1 MVSGMVS
8 CRPGASQPGTPP
20 PATRAVV
27 VAVGSFNFGLPQ
39 TMIDSFRGSS
49 PASEKTVAKHCRNF
63 ARICEEMVLAGELDI
78 LFGCEV
84 GGCREGFHCQRID
97 VRDILEKPF
106 GPTVSV
112 TSIDNYIAVTGFQNS
127 SCFLHGTSRKVTCL
141 GDRFDAAITH
151 YDILPGGASQPAAHV
166 IVGNLFIVGGS
177 KDKPPKLATRQR
189 IVCELRNELEKC
201 PVPDLQVPVVRLI
214 VGDDNLST
222 DEARQALRQETD
234 MDPLWEV
241 FPAREEGR
249 GDHVAVNGATASVI
263 PIPIGKSFGDRGM
276 RPDQHDAVAVLLK
289 IGDDSQPAKE
299 ETDSE
304 ADRGTYSRLN
314 LDAETNM
321 GDENSWRRMKADHSP
336 CSQIDPECNVEGSD
350 EPESRMHP
358 RAVKLQEVNSA
369 QTAGADSKYREQLLR
384 AYRFLQEA
392 VGCVVAMDELMN
404 RPGSEPLR
412 DLLKHPRAVQLQEL
426 KSAQTALALVTELC
440 HKEGVA
446 LPAQA
451 VAAKRSASECSSGGG
466 AVVCEATGAAGQSA
480 AELLMD
486 DRGRR
491 CRALR
496 GRRCFV
502 RR

>member
-1 MVSGMVS
+1 MEAGGGSGRGCRGRSRAVAVEGYKDRDKYRCKYRSIYRYSYTHIYNYRYTTDTHIADDDDPYHCAQAFGAALCCSAYQRVMVSGMVS

-39 TMIDSFRGSS
+39 AMIDSFRGSS

-63 ARICEEMVLAGELDI
+63 ARICKKMVLAGELDI

-84 GGCREGFHCQRID
+84 GGPREGFHCQRID

-127 SCFLHGTSRKVTCL
+127 SCFLHGTSRKVTFL

-166 IVGNLFIVGGS
+166 IVGNLHIVCGS

-234 MDPLWEV
+234 TDPLWEV

-249 GDHVAVNGATASVI
+249 GDHS
-263 PIPIGKSFGDRGM
+263 
-276 RPDQHDAVAVLLK
+276 
-289 IGDDSQPAKE
+289 
-299 ETDSE
+299 
-304 ADRGTYSRLN
+304 
-314 LDAETNM
+314 
-321 GDENSWRRMKADHSP
+321 HS
-336 CSQIDPECNVEGSD
+336 S
-350 EPESRMHP
+350 
-358 RAVKLQEVNSA
+358 
-369 QTAGADSKYREQLLR
+369 
-384 AYRFLQEA
+384 
-392 VGCVVAMDELMN
+392 
-404 RPGSEPLR
+404 PGSVSLYESPFR
-412 DLLKHPRAVQLQEL
+412 P
-426 KSAQTALALVTELC
+426 
-440 HKEGVA
+440 VA
-446 LPAQA
+446 SRQP
-451 VAAKRSASECSSGGG
+451 SSI
-466 AVVCEATGAAGQSA
+466 C
-480 AELLMD
+480 
-486 DRGRR
+486 
-491 CRALR
+491 
-496 GRRCFV
+496 
-502 RR
+502 

>member
-127 SCFLHGTSRKVTCL
+127 SCFLHGTSRKVTFL

-166 IVGNLFIVGGS
+166 IVGNLHIDYSNNPRWSILKRQNIVR
-177 KDKPPKLATRQR
+177 L
-189 IVCELRNELEKC
+189 LRDELETYTA
-201 PVPDLQVPVVRLI
+201 PQPDMPVVRLI

-222 DEARQALRQETD
+222 EEAVQALQRKKNT
-234 MDPLWEV
+234 DPLWGV
-241 FPAREEGR
+241 IPAVEEGR
-249 GDHVAVNGATASVI
+249 GDHVAVNGASVRLI
-263 PIPIGKSFGDRGM
+263 IVPVGRSFENRGM
-276 RPDQHDAVAVLLK
+276 RNHRHNAVGVVISVRGAF
-289 IGDDSQPAKE
+289 QPAE
-299 ETDSE
+299 
-304 ADRGTYSRLN
+304 
-314 LDAETNM
+314 
-321 GDENSWRRMKADHSP
+321 
-336 CSQIDPECNVEGSD
+336 
-350 EPESRMHP
+350 
-358 RAVKLQEVNSA
+358 
-369 QTAGADSKYREQLLR
+369 
-384 AYRFLQEA
+384 
-392 VGCVVAMDELMN
+392 
-404 RPGSEPLR
+404 
-412 DLLKHPRAVQLQEL
+412 
-426 KSAQTALALVTELC
+426 
-440 HKEGVA
+440 
-446 LPAQA
+446 
-451 VAAKRSASECSSGGG
+451 
-466 AVVCEATGAAGQSA
+466 
-480 AELLMD
+480 
-486 DRGRR
+486 GRR
-491 CRALR
+491 EKRPN
-496 GRRCFV
+496 
-502 RR
+502 